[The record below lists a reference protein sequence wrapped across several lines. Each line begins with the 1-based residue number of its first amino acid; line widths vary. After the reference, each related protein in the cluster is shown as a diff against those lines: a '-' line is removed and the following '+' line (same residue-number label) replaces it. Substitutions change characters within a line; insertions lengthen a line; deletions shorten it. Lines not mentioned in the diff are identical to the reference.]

1 MSLHSQRPILGDL
14 SNRIS
19 VLLPT
24 FKRPA
29 LLKRAIDSV
38 RRQTLPD
45 FSLLISD
52 NGDDD
57 ETRGIC
63 ERAVAEDLR
72 IQYTRNER
80 NLGAVG
86 NIRKLID
93 SVVTSHYCILS
104 DDDFLFPN
112 FLEDAM
118 DAFRKS
124 PHLGFTCSPV
134 LFVDARRRRLERR
147 NQDWRPGFHAP
158 SLDSVHQMMRSH
170 FTSTGVVFRRDII
183 DVLGG
188 FHDFGD
194 DRLFLTLVAS
204 IWPFHVSERMGAV
217 FVVTEMSFSGQGGI
231 GRQTSLPTLC
241 DSLATNLSRI
251 AQHVSSEFR
260 SEVSSIFISTYV
272 EYLRQR
278 LRATGGHHAEDRGIA
293 RQFKSLE
300 PEASW
305 KTVRRAIR
313 EIPRLSARSVLQLG
327 TFNPAATSPR
337 DEPIDDCVWAYLQ
350 GDVSQ
355 RELFLRAAA
364 ERFTSSSR

>member
-124 PHLGFTCSPV
+124 PHLGFTCSC
-134 LFVDARRRRLERR
+134 LLY
-147 NQDWRPGFHAP
+147 
-158 SLDSVHQMMRSH
+158 
-170 FTSTGVVFRRDII
+170 TS
-183 DVLGG
+183 
-188 FHDFGD
+188 
-194 DRLFLTLVAS
+194 
-204 IWPFHVSERMGAV
+204 P
-217 FVVTEMSFSGQGGI
+217 
-231 GRQTSLPTLC
+231 
-241 DSLATNLSRI
+241 
-251 AQHVSSEFR
+251 
-260 SEVSSIFISTYV
+260 
-272 EYLRQR
+272 
-278 LRATGGHHAEDRGIA
+278 
-293 RQFKSLE
+293 
-300 PEASW
+300 
-305 KTVRRAIR
+305 
-313 EIPRLSARSVLQLG
+313 
-327 TFNPAATSPR
+327 SPR
-337 DEPIDDCVWAYLQ
+337 D
-350 GDVSQ
+350 
-355 RELFLRAAA
+355 
-364 ERFTSSSR
+364 